1 MLALKKPGGKVTVMR
16 SKDRVFKPLPSGYRD
31 VLLNITIEGCD
42 MVMELQL
49 HLKDG
54 RLGSTTTILLH
65 LLHIHQTSLNLSCF
79 Q

>member
-1 MLALKKPGGKVTVMR
+1 M
-16 SKDRVFKPLPSGYRD
+16 
-31 VLLNITIEGCD
+31 LLNITIEGCD

-54 RLGSTTTILLH
+54 ESGIDTPCKPSICVV
-65 LLHIHQTSLNLSCF
+65 SCPVSPSSHDLYHNTNHS